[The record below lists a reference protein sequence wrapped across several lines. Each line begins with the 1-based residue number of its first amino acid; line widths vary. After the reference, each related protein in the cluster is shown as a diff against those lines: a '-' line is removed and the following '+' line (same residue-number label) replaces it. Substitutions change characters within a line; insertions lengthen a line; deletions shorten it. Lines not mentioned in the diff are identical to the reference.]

1 MLPATQEL
9 SYAFNK
15 YTILEVIFL
24 KAVHIVNSPSVE
36 NLVNGISENKIL
48 EILKMF
54 PSSEVLKS

>member
-1 MLPATQEL
+1 VKFIKKIL

-15 YTILEVIFL
+15 YAILEVIFL
-24 KAVHIVNSPSVE
+24 KAVHVVASPSVE

-54 PSSEVLKS
+54 PNSEVVKS

>member
-15 YTILEVIFL
+15 YAILEVIFL
-24 KAVHIVNSPSVE
+24 KVVHVVASPSVE
-36 NLVNGISENKIL
+36 NLVSGISENKIL

-54 PSSEVLKS
+54 PSSDVAKA